1 MIMLL
6 KLIIYRYLIFD
17 FRFVEV
23 NECLVDV
30 KIKKSLN
37 RGVGCYQ
44 ILGFYNERN
53 RIYIFIKDKKLNII
67 KFVLIL
73 FNCVF

>member
-30 KIKKSLN
+30 KIKK
-37 RGVGCYQ
+37 
-44 ILGFYNERN
+44 
-53 RIYIFIKDKKLNII
+53 KL
-67 KFVLIL
+67 K
-73 FNCVF
+73 